1 MRRWLFSPMLLMLV
15 ASSPRPAAACEVDT
29 LAWLAGAWAGLRNGV
44 LEEEH
49 WTAPRANVMVGMNR
63 IASESKLR
71 EFCFYRIEKRADGV
85 FYLSM
90 PNGAS
95 PPTPFKLKECGPSR
109 VVFEKLDH
117 DFPQRIMYHRTH
129 ADTMRARIEGMVK
142 GALRSAE
149 WTWTR
154 TTLAP

>member
-1 MRRWLFSPMLLMLV
+1 MRRTLVLFALLSLAPV
-15 ASSPRPAAACEVDT
+15 GRAAAECPVDT
-29 LAWLAGAWAGLRNGV
+29 LAWLAGSWSGMRNGV

-49 WTAPRANVMVGMNR
+49 WMAPRANVMVGMNR
-63 IASESKLR
+63 IASDTKLR
-71 EFCFYRIEKRADGV
+71 EFGFYRIEPRADGV
-85 FYLSM
+85 YYVSM

-117 DFPQRIMYHRTH
+117 DFPQRIIYQRTH
-129 ADTMRARIEGMVK
+129 PDTMRARIEGIVK

-149 WTWTR
+149 WTWAR
-154 TTLAP
+154 SALAP